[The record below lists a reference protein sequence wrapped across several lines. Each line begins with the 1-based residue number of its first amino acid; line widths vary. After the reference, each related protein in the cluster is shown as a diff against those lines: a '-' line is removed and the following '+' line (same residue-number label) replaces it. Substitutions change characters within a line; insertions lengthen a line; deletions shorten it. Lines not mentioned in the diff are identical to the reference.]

1 MFLGSFVIA
10 VVCGRFALVELTV
23 MRVYIIKLEAEGVQL
38 TVCARCA
45 VWRDGRETALTRVIQ
60 FNVCALT
67 IGGNVKCLGFNFYGQ
82 VMLLVFFCLFECSI
96 SVFLFWTADT
106 FR

>member
-38 TVCARCA
+38 AVCARCA
-45 VWRDGRETALTRVIQ
+45 LLHCEGKGEGDGSYAYHTVSHLCCHKRRERQMLG
-60 FNVCALT
+60 T
-67 IGGNVKCLGFNFYGQ
+67 ISGNAP
-82 VMLLVFFCLFECSI
+82 FFKLASRFA
-96 SVFLFWTADT
+96 VADAVT
-106 FR
+106 CR

>member
-38 TVCARCA
+38 AVCARCA
-45 VWRDGRETALTRVIQ
+45 
-60 FNVCALT
+60 
-67 IGGNVKCLGFNFYGQ
+67 
-82 VMLLVFFCLFECSI
+82 LLNCEAEGDWSDAC
-96 SVFLFWTADT
+96 DT
-106 FR
+106 GAFMCPYY